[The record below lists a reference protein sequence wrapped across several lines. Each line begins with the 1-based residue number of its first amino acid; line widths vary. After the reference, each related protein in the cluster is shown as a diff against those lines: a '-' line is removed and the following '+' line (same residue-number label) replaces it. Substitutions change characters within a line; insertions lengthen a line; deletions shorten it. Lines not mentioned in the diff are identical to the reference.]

1 MIREILHQQSKGT
14 PSDVSEAVI
23 RNGRLDLESIMPF
36 SSVLLEKL
44 NRALIAR
51 DVQQGFELLARS
63 GRELAGLSPAEP
75 RAAEYLLCIA
85 QWVDLGY
92 RNIEYL
98 TELTARFAGVSRG
111 GMIFREYL
119 CLRMVE
125 AHLAFVAEEAAH
137 AADVFG
143 VVLQSEPGVMEPHLV
158 VLAHFWKCRS
168 HRRQGEYEL
177 ALHHIQEA
185 KRAAARMNAPK
196 MVAVINIHE
205 SWLLFQR
212 GQRHEA
218 YRLLDEAEAELK
230 STGHAL
236 SLGNIESARGRFVRR
251 SGEYTKAL
259 MHFERAIH
267 IFSASIPDHP
277 NHARALVNAAY
288 VKRLIALDLRY
299 RSTSG
304 RAKGADHTKYLEIC
318 QDALRLLSQAAKIY
332 SRQHHQAG
340 TGSVLVN
347 AGHLHLESG
356 DIDRAESEAQKAY
369 ELGEEKQDHILMA
382 RARLLQAA
390 IQNERA
396 EEQVGES
403 ADVATHAHQARSYA
417 EAAIT
422 LAKLTQNSRLL
433 AGAYVMRSTVAA
445 NEFFQDWET
454 AKHFASLAGEMLGK
468 DDLDHISKQL
478 SLLKTHIMRAT
489 GVDEMLRAWSE
500 GILGEKTFQ
509 QVSEAFAEIVIPKV
523 WMREG
528 KKISRVAEQLSISPK
543 KVRRILTNVNLL
555 KQG

>member
-1 MIREILHQQSKGT
+1 
-14 PSDVSEAVI
+14 
-23 RNGRLDLESIMPF
+23 MPF
-36 SSVLLEKL
+36 SPALLQKL
-44 NRALIAR
+44 NHALIDR
-51 DVQQGFELLARS
+51 NVQQGFELLARS
-63 GRELAGLSPAEP
+63 SKELAGLSPAEP

-92 RNIEYL
+92 GSIEYL

-111 GMIFREYL
+111 GMILSEYL

-125 AHLAFVAEEAAH
+125 AHLAFVSEEAAN
-137 AADVFG
+137 AAAIFG
-143 VVLQSEPGVMEPHLV
+143 VVLQSEPGVIEPHVV
-158 VLAHFWKCRS
+158 VLAHFWKCRA
-168 HRRQGEYEL
+168 HRRQGEYEP

-185 KRAAARMNAPK
+185 KRAAQRMNALK
-196 MVAVINIHE
+196 LVAVINIHE

-218 YRLLDEAEAELK
+218 FRLLDEAEAELK

-259 MHFERAIH
+259 MHFERAIE

-288 VKRLIALDLRY
+288 VKRLIALDLRH

-304 RAKGADHTKYLEIC
+304 RARGADHTKYLEIC
-318 QDALRLLSQAAKIY
+318 RDALRLLSHAAKIY
-332 SRQHHQAG
+332 SRHHHQAG

-347 AGHLHLESG
+347 AGHLHLDSG
-356 DIDRAESEAQKAY
+356 DIDRAESEARKAY

-396 EEQVGES
+396 EEQVGDS
-403 ADVATHAHQARSYA
+403 SDVAIHAHQARTYA
-417 EAAIT
+417 EAAVA

-433 AGAYVMRSTVAA
+433 AGAYVMRSSVAA
-445 NEFFQDWET
+445 NDYFQDWET
-454 AKHFASLAGEMLGK
+454 AKHYASLAGEMLGK

-478 SLLKTHIMRAT
+478 SLLKARIMRAT

-500 GILGEKTFQ
+500 GNLGEKTFQ
-509 QVSEAFAEIVIPKV
+509 QVSEEFAELVIPKV

-528 KKISRVAEQLSISPK
+528 RKITRVAEQLSISPK